1 MFIREAVVS
10 GQFYPSNA
18 SKLKALIQSFVSQK
32 EGKIDAK
39 VVISP
44 HAGYVYSG
52 NVAGLLYSSIV
63 IPDTVVL
70 LGPNHTGLGRRF
82 AIMTEGIW
90 ETPLGKINI
99 NSELAKEIS
108 SGFEKIED
116 DVYAH
121 VREHSIEVQLPF
133 LQFFNPEVSIVPIC
147 IMDGSYIDLEKLGN
161 AVADAIKSYKGNVLV
176 VVSSD
181 MSHYIPHDEAKK
193 RDAKAI
199 EKIISLDSKGLI
211 DVCQTYDI
219 TMCGVYPAAVGIC
232 TAKSLGASKG
242 TVIKY
247 STSGEVS
254 GDYDYVVGYA
264 GIAIS

>member
-10 GQFYPSNA
+10 GQFYPSNTA
-18 SKLKALIQSFVSQK
+18 KLKALIQSFAHKK
-32 EGKIDAK
+32 EDKLEAK

-44 HAGYVYSG
+44 HAGYIYSG

-63 IPDTVVL
+63 IPDTIVL

-82 AIMTEGIW
+82 AIMTEGGW

-99 NSELAKEIS
+99 NNKLAKEIS
-108 SGFEKIED
+108 SRFEKIED
-116 DVYAH
+116 DIYAH
-121 VREHSIEVQLPF
+121 IREHSIEVQLPF
-133 LQFFNPEVSIVPIC
+133 LQFFNPNIDIVPIC
-147 IMDGSYIDLEKLGN
+147 IMDGTHTDLEKLGN
-161 AVADAIKSYKGNVLV
+161 AVADAVKSYKEKVLI

-181 MSHYIPHDEAKK
+181 MSHYISHDEAKK

-199 EKIISLDSKGLI
+199 EKIVSLDPEALL
-211 DVCQTYDI
+211 DVCRTYDI
-219 TMCGVYPAAVGIC
+219 TMCGVYPAAVGIYA
-232 TAKSLGASKG
+232 AKSLGANG
-242 TVIKY
+242 GRVLKY

-264 GIAIS
+264 GIAII